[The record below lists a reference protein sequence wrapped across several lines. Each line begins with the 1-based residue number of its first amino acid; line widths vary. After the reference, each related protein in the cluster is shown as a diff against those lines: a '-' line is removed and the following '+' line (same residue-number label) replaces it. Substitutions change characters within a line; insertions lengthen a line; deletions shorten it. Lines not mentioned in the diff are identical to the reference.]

1 VDPGPLRDALTA
13 VAGVA
18 TGVLS
23 GAFGVG
29 GAVISTPAIR
39 LLGCSA
45 ALAVG
50 TTLPSII
57 PGAVTGVNRYRTTDL
72 IRWKVAVP
80 ACAGAPAAVVGA
92 WLSDVLPGGGKPLM
106 LATAALLLWSAWSL
120 IRGGSSPEP
129 DVAPDRPIAPIAAAI
144 GIAAGTI
151 SGLLGI
157 GGGVLMVPA
166 FRKLLG
172 LPIKSA
178 VATSLVCV
186 AVFAVPGTLTQALLD
201 NIDWRY
207 ALWLTVGVVPGA
219 MAGSSLAIKTSDQRL
234 RRMFGVFLVVVAFAF
249 AGGELLDSG
258 GG

>member
-1 VDPGPLRDALTA
+1 MDPGPLRDALTTL
-13 VAGVA
+13 AGVA

-72 IRWKVAVP
+72 IRWNVALP
-80 ACAGAPAAVVGA
+80 ACVGAPLAVVGA
-92 WLSDVLPGGGKPLM
+92 RLAKVIPGQGKPLM
-106 LATAALLLWSAWSL
+106 LATAVLLLWSAWSL
-120 IRGGSSPEP
+120 IRGGSAPEP
-129 DVAPDRPIAPIAAAI
+129 QATPDRPGGVIATGIGAAA
-144 GIAAGTI
+144 GLI

-186 AVFAVPGTLTQALLD
+186 FVFAVPGTITHALQ
-201 NIDWRY
+201 NSIDWRY
-207 ALWLTVGVVPGA
+207 ALWLTVGVIPGA
-219 MAGSSLAIKTSDQRL
+219 LLGSSLAIKTSDQRL
-234 RRMFGVFLVVVAFAF
+234 RHVFGVFLVIVSITFA
-249 AGGELLDSG
+249 AGELLDSSG
-258 GG
+258 S